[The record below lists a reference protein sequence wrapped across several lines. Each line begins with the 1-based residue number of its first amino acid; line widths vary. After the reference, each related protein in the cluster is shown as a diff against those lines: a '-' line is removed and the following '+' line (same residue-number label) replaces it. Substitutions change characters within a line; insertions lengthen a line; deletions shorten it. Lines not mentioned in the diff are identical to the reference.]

1 MNYEN
6 LNEIKM
12 DMNDRSSDLFDMCMS
27 ALAVIVERAGGDV
40 SLSVEEMEGAKAVG
54 INRDEMGN
62 VTMQSVT
69 PSGEQLS

>member
-6 LNEIKM
+6 LSEIKM

-27 ALAVIVERAGGDV
+27 ALAVMVERAGCDV

>member
-6 LNEIKM
+6 LSEIKM

-27 ALAVIVERAGGDV
+27 ALAVMVERAGGDV

>member
-27 ALAVIVERAGGDV
+27 ALAVMVERAGGDV